1 MAGIGEGNG
10 GSREGALGRIRSH
23 YDSGAFLEALARRVA
38 VPSTSQDPAFAPCLW
53 RYLEQEIAPAARG
66 MGFEARV
73 EPNPEEGG
81 GPLLTAVRQEDGAR
95 PTVLVYGHGDTV
107 LGQEGQWREGR
118 DPWTLDRDGDRLYGR
133 GAADNKGQHSI
144 NLAALEAVLAE
155 RGRLGFNA
163 KLLVET
169 SEETGSKGLRAFAA
183 ANRERLAA
191 DVLVASDGPR
201 VAPDRPTLFLGSR
214 GVVNYALEIDAR
226 EGSHHSGNWGGLL
239 SNPATRLASAVASL
253 VDARGRILVE
263 GLRPPPMTN
272 AVRAAIADCAVEG
285 GPGAPEIDPG
295 WGEPGL
301 TPWERVFG
309 WNALEV
315 LAWEAGDAARP
326 VNAIP
331 PRARA
336 VIQMRFVAGSDEA
349 GFLPAIRAHLDAQ
362 GFRDVQAAPLRT
374 VMQATRTPLDDP
386 WVRRIAASLE
396 RTLGRPPALLP
407 NLGGSI
413 PNDVFTDLLGMPT
426 IWVPHSYAGCSQHAP
441 DEHALAPLL
450 REGLEMMTGIFWDIG
465 ARTKEE
471 KSGTA

>member
-1 MAGIGEGNG
+1 MPTAEREQP
-10 GSREGALGRIRSH
+10 GSREGALARSRAH
-23 YDSGAFLEALARRVA
+23 YDSGAFVETLARRVA
-38 VPSTSQDPAFAPCLW
+38 VPSTSQDPAFAPHLW
-53 RYLEQEIAPAARG
+53 RYLEEEIAPAADV
-66 MGFEARV
+66 MGFEAVV
-73 EPNPEEGG
+73 EPNPEPGG
-81 GPLLTAVRQEDGAR
+81 GPVLTAMRQEDAGL
-95 PTVLVYGHGDTV
+95 PTVLIYGHGDTV
-107 LGQEGQWREGR
+107 LGHEGRWRGGR
-118 DPWTLDRDGDRLYGR
+118 DPWVLDPDGDRLYGR
-133 GAADNKGQHSI
+133 GTADNKGQHSI

-191 DVLVASDGPR
+191 DVLIASDGPR
-201 VAPDRPTLFLGSR
+201 VAPDRPTIFLGSR
-214 GVVNYALEIDAR
+214 GVVNYALEIEAR
-226 EGSHHSGNWGGLL
+226 EGGHHSGNWGGLL
-239 SNPATRLASAVASL
+239 SNPATRLAGAVAGM
-253 VDARGRILVE
+253 VDGRGRILVE
-263 GLRPPPMTN
+263 ALRPPPMSN
-272 AVRAAIADCAVEG
+272 AVRIAIADCAVEG
-285 GPGAPEIDPG
+285 GPGAPEIDPD

-336 VIQMRFVAGSDEA
+336 VIQIRFVAGSDQEGFEA
-349 GFLPAIRAHLDAQ
+349 AIRAHLDAH
-362 GFRDVQAAPLRT
+362 GYGDVQVAPMRT
-374 VMQATRTPLDDP
+374 VMKATRTPLDDP
-386 WVRRIAASLE
+386 WVRRVMVSLE

-413 PNDVFTDLLGMPT
+413 PNDVFTDVLAMPT

-441 DEHALAPLL
+441 NEHALAPLL
-450 REGLEMMTGIFWDIG
+450 REGLEMMTGVFWDIG
-465 ARTKEE
+465 A
-471 KSGTA
+471 